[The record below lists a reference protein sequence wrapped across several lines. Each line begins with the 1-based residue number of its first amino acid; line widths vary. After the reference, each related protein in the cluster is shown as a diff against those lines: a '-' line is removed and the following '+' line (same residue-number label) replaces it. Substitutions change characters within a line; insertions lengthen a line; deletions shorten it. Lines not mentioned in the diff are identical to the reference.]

1 MREGEIEEDIF
12 RNKAVFKRNIRD
24 FPGDPVVENPPC
36 RAGNVGSSSGLN
48 TTDPTVQCNKD
59 LHNAMKIPSA
69 ANKTNIAKY
78 REAQIV

>member
-12 RNKAVFKRNIRD
+12 RNKDVFKRNIRD

-36 RAGNVGSSSGLN
+36 RSGNVGSSSGLK

-59 LHNAMKIPSA
+59 LHNAMKILVLQIRPTYP
-69 ANKTNIAKY
+69 N